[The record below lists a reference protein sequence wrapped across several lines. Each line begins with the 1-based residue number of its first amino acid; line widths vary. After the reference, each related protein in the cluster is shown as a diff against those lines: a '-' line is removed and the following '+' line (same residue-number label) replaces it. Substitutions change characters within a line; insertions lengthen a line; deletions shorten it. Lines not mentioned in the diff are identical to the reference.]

1 MSKVGNVL
9 LIMGA
14 LIILVGGG
22 CLVGMMYSNN
32 QHQEA
37 EISSLTKESSEKQ
50 VSADQEKAKAKSKSK
65 KEASEAKVVAEQT
78 SVAQSSEAQVVEHTQ
93 VQAVE
98 SNTVQPETQSTNPID
113 KKFEAMPER
122 QRDLY
127 KLDEIIAEGYTNE
140 EIEASK
146 HFNDY
151 STALMDRVR
160 DNQVKM
166 HSEYMQ
172 SVGDE

>member
-1 MSKVGNVL
+1 MKL
-9 LIMGA
+9 KLW
-14 LIILVGGG
+14 
-22 CLVGMMYSNN
+22 
-32 QHQEA
+32 
-37 EISSLTKESSEKQ
+37 T
-50 VSADQEKAKAKSKSK
+50 
-65 KEASEAKVVAEQT
+65 
-78 SVAQSSEAQVVEHTQ
+78 HTQ

-122 QRDLY
+122 QRNLY

-160 DNQVKM
+160 DNQAKM